1 MKVSGFW
8 SLMGLVVIGCILVDV
23 LSNPTGTKAA
33 FSGVTNLTQTTG
45 NLVTGKG

>member
-8 SLMGLVVIGCILVDV
+8 SLAGLVVLGWIFVDV
-23 LSNPTGTKAA
+23 LSNPAGTKAA